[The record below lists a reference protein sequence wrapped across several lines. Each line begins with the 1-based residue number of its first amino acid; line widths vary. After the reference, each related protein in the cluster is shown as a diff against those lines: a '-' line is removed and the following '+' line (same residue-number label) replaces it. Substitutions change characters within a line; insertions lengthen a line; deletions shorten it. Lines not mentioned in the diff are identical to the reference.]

1 MTIDSNS
8 PKFVN
13 VYKGLY
19 SDIKT
24 APSRITTDQLCKL
37 NNFFEFTE
45 MNKKTRPFLDIDTK
59 KGGLT
64 FDNEEDFKKVDNAI
78 LDILKTKFPNYS
90 LLHASHYQAF
100 DGKEK
105 KPKFSY
111 RQTDYSQYCKNM
123 EECKIYSM
131 EVMKEIVSNSL
142 GKYMDYVEMDT
153 SVYRH
158 GKFSCVNS
166 YKFPQQKERFKK
178 LINGTVEDTLI
189 QVLSGNEKYIYLSDS
204 FEEEEEKQPES
215 EPLKK
220 VTKKVKPNK
229 AIKKKTDN
237 SVIDIEPVSEETS
250 QKFWKYASL
259 INKGQFVCRDNW
271 LKFTLAHINILGL
284 GDYDKYDTFCKS
296 IAGYAELENRL
307 KYEELY
313 DKKDRQTY
321 KLGWGYIYKLAYDG
335 NEQEKINLDK
345 IYREPF
351 KIWTMLKQKT
361 KTDDVTPIQDK
372 IDEINDNDELKTSVK
387 NKKIKALEKEFK
399 KQTEDNKNKQYTQ
412 MKKYFELYHFKL
424 LKPFYYA
431 KINDDDDVVDLFSK
445 QRLVDLYD
453 NIDIDEKTTFTSK
466 WYKDPNIK
474 SYACMDFIPYGKT
487 CPNSTFN
494 LFTGFRVEKI
504 ITNEIHSYEHIL
516 EALKLNA
523 GDDEDMYNYMI
534 KYCAHML
541 QKPAILPEVSLVIT
555 GEQGTGKSSFW
566 ENFGNKILGE
576 RYTLQSSNADDIV
589 GKFNINKNKILVIME
604 ETEGKDTFL
613 ANSQIKTL
621 ITQETKIFES
631 KGKDKIRLRNC
642 GRNIFVSNRKTPVKI
657 EQSDRRFEVSEC
669 SSRHKQDREFFGKV
683 QNEWKDDIAVRNL
696 YDYFMSIDI
705 SDFDPARDRVITE
718 AYKDMQSITIPTMSR
733 WLEHKY
739 YNYNQYNSN
748 HPEWSSLMKEKTAS
762 ELYQSY
768 LKFMEQNGF
777 KTENLNSTSFGRD
790 VKRYKGIEKHRS
802 SRGHYYK
809 LKYEDIINGL
819 IEMGHSE
826 KINDDIT
833 SHNVVINDDSDDES
847 SGCDW

>member
-105 KPKFSY
+105 KPKISY

-131 EVMKEIVSNSL
+131 EVMKEIVSISL
-142 GKYMDYVEMDT
+142 GKNMDYVEMDT
-153 SVYRH
+153 TVYRH

-189 QVLSGNEKYIYLSDS
+189 QVLNGNEKYIDLSDS
-204 FEEEEEKQPES
+204 FEEEEEKQPE
-215 EPLKK
+215 EPIKK

-313 DKKDRQTY
+313 DKKDRQTD

-345 IYREPF
+345 IYQEPF

-762 ELYQSY
+762 ELYHSY

-802 SRGHYYK
+802 SHGIYYK

-826 KINDDIT
+826 KINDDI
-833 SHNVVINDDSDDES
+833 SSPNVFINDDSDDES